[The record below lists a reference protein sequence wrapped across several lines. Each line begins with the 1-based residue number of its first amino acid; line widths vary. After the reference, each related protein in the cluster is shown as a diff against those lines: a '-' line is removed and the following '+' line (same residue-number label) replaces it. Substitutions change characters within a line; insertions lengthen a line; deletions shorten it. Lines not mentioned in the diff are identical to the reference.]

1 MTSLKALERRIE
13 SDRAAVGIHYRALRQ
28 AVNRQVG
35 SPGGLFSGFAVGF
48 AGGWLTMSRAQRRR
62 ERQAQHPEPPSHQ
75 RAEPR
80 PKESKL
86 ALLRTVMMVSM
97 PLWQKMLM
105 SSAPPP
111 QDGHDDPP

>member
-28 AVNRQVG
+28 AVNRRVG

-48 AGGWLTMSRAQRRR
+48 AGGWLTMSRSQRRA
-62 ERQAQHPEPPSHQ
+62 ERQAEHPEPPPRE
-75 RAEPR
+75 RAEAR

-97 PLWQKMLM
+97 PLWQKMMM
-105 SSAPPP
+105 SSASPPASGP
-111 QDGHDDPP
+111 GDPP